1 MIPTSKDIELLK
13 SHNKKVRMTIKLID
27 SVTYE
32 EVDNITGN
40 VVSAS
45 YDKTYDSDI
54 RVTCSLTIN
63 IPNKMNINYDF
74 EKIWNKRMVELYCAL
89 YDFAESTWREYCLGR
104 MLMVNGSTTYDA
116 ENQQISLSLVDLMA
130 SLTESRGSQIGSDT
144 HIPATE
150 TGTNVRNVLIN
161 IISEF
166 AVFKRYNICN
176 FEDTIPYDLD
186 FGNGIYPIEMLR
198 SILDLFPYYEMFYDE
213 EGIFTVQKIPTKVED
228 PIDIGKEIIDE
239 CLISES
245 KESNFSEIR
254 NTTEIWGKELECNY
268 TAVSCIQ
275 SSGTYN
281 VTIDSSFE
289 AYVDGD
295 TYALVP
301 GADSVSGQKI
311 NIQNLGAYKIYNMS
325 GAGNYTEIPSGAM
338 KAGTAYSVRYTQSK
352 FVLVGEFQVRCIVQ
366 EITTMPSEVAKQYYI
381 EQNNCNNV
389 EWVVNPDSTY
399 ACTIAPTT
407 GRITGEIKQVL
418 NDGDYAN
425 IYSTSLAFERAHY
438 ENWLKCRLQDRV
450 SFDAILIPWMDINQK
465 IQYTSPVTGEV
476 GTWIVQSISYDFENW
491 TMSVSASRFY
501 PSYPW
506 SE

>member
-1 MIPTSKDIELLK
+1 MTYTNNDIRLLK
-13 SHNKKVRMTIKLID
+13 LHNKKVKMTVKLFD
-27 SVTYE
+27 SDTYQ

-45 YDKTYDSDI
+45 YDKQYDSDI
-54 RVTCSLTIN
+54 RTTCSLTLSVK
-63 IPNKMNINYDF
+63 NKNKIEEDF
-74 EKIWNKRMVELYCAL
+74 EKTWNKRMVELICSIFDSSIGTYRN
-89 YDFAESTWREYCLGR
+89 YSLGR
-104 MLMVNGSTTYDA
+104 LLMESGSTTYNA
-116 ENQQISLSLVDLMA
+116 TEQTIKLNLVDLMA

-150 TGTNVRNVLIN
+150 TGTSVRNVLIN
-161 IISEF
+161 IINEF
-166 AVFKRYNICN
+166 AVFKRYNICD

-198 SILDLFPYYEMFYDE
+198 SVLDLFPYYEMFYDE

-228 PIDIGKEIIDE
+228 PIDIGREIIDE
-239 CLISES
+239 CLISEG

-254 NTTEIWGKELECNY
+254 NTTEIWGKELECDY
-268 TAVSCIQ
+268 TAVSCVQ
-275 SSGTYN
+275 SNETYN
-281 VTIDSSFE
+281 VTIDSSFV

-295 TYALVP
+295 TYAVVP
-301 GADSVSGQKI
+301 NADSVLNQKI
-311 NIQNLGAYKIYNMS
+311 NIQSLGAYKVYNMS
-325 GAGNYTEIPSGAM
+325 GAGTYTEIPARAM
-338 KAGTAYSVRYTQSK
+338 KAGMAYSIRYTQSK
-352 FVLVGEFQVRCIVQ
+352 FVLVGELQVRCIVQ
-366 EITTMPSEVAKQYYI
+366 EIIAMPSEAAKQYYK

-418 NDGDYAN
+418 SDGDYAD
-425 IYSTSLAFERAHY
+425 IYSTDLAFERARY

-450 SFDAILIPWMDINQK
+450 SFEAILIPWIDINQK
-465 IQYTSPVTGEV
+465 IQYTSPITGDV
-476 GTWIVQSISYDFENW
+476 GTWIVQSVSFDFENW
-491 TMSVSASRFY
+491 TMSVTASRFY

-506 SE
+506 